1 MTGSK
6 AHRGFDHDNRRRAC
20 RGRGNVPRWGD
31 HELANSDGM
40 QSCLRADS
48 PVFVI
53 DVHNAPHDPACRE
66 LRSDGTPGFIAKFRG
81 CEEHAPEA
89 LIVLLNGCWLKIVEA
104 GQKELGKS
112 EIRVVRELNFQ
123 CRPEACHPENIF
135 HAIEQV
141 LVLCHLLCPRLELVR
156 GEGLGQLLEEGLLV
170 LGQFFGTSTCRLT

>member
-20 RGRGNVPRWGD
+20 RGRGNIPRWGD

-123 CRPEACHPENIF
+123 CRPEACHPKISFTRSNRF
-135 HAIEQV
+135 LSSAISCARGSNLSV
-141 LVLCHLLCPRLELVR
+141 GRALASCWRRAFWSLVS
-156 GEGLGQLLEEGLLV
+156 
-170 LGQFFGTSTCRLT
+170 FFGTSTCRLT